1 MLCFGLL
8 KLLRNSLRIT
18 SREQQYQ
25 PRDQQLQPEKLR
37 SVLRP
42 IFESMLEGI
51 GYQGAPQLHDKE
63 KKQAVL
69 DAMHQKVAD
78 YGMTLDDPLSAKG
91 FRLGF
96 SEAALAYPDHS
107 VAVQT
112 YIAIFTWIVVQIDDI
127 TPSIKNEF
135 QKRFLRGEEQPLPI
149 LRGLAAIF
157 REAYDHWDPVL
168 ANLLV
173 KSVSF
178 AFARQV
184 RPAPER
190 VRARICATPFRPF
203 GHKQARGLGFVTAN
217 LLDAEEG
224 FRRMQVTAAGVSFPY
239 YFRHMSGIT
248 EAYAIFTYPS
258 GQYPDLSQF
267 LEAIPDIALFIN
279 INNDVLSFYKEEIA
293 GESTNYI
300 HNRARCERKDPL
312 AVVRE
317 VQQEVVDCVGR
328 VNRILE
334 GREPYLQAWQVHMT
348 GHIAMHTVNPRYRL
362 AELGLGEEHPL
373 R

>member
-8 KLLRNSLRIT
+8 KIIRKSLRLQD
-18 SREQQYQ
+18 RGQKYQ
-25 PRDQQLQPEKLR
+25 PTDQQVQPEKLG
-37 SVLRP
+37 SLLRP
-42 IFESMLEGI
+42 IFQSMLKGI
-51 GYQGAPQLHDKE
+51 DYQGAPQLHDKE

-69 DAMHQKVAD
+69 DAMHQKVAE

-112 YIAIFTWIVVQIDDI
+112 YIAIFTWLVVQIDDI
-127 TPSIKNEF
+127 TPSIKNEVEQF
-135 QKRFLRGEEQPLPI
+135 QQRFLRGEEQPSPI
-149 LRGLAAIF
+149 LRALAAIF

-173 KSVSF
+173 KS
-178 AFARQV
+178 
-184 RPAPER
+184 
-190 VRARICATPFRPF
+190 
-203 GHKQARGLGFVTAN
+203 GLDFVTAN
-217 LLDAEEG
+217 LLDAGEE
-224 FRRMQVTAAGVSFPY
+224 FRRMQVTEAGASFPY

-279 INNDVLSFYKEEIA
+279 INNDVLSFYKEEVA

-312 AVVRE
+312 TTVRE
-317 VQQEVVDCVGR
+317 VKQEVVDCVRR

-334 GREPYLQAWQVHMT
+334 GREPYWQAWKIHMT
-348 GHIAMHTVNPRYRL
+348 GHVAMHTVNPRYRL

-373 R
+373 Q

>member
-1 MLCFGLL
+1 MFCFELS

-18 SREQQYQ
+18 SREQRYQ
-25 PRDQQLQPEKLR
+25 PRDQQLEPEKLGTL
-37 SVLRP
+37 LRP

-69 DAMHQKVAD
+69 DAMHQKVAE
-78 YGMTLDDPLSAKG
+78 YGMTLDDPLSVKG

-107 VAVQT
+107 VVVQT

-127 TPSIKNEF
+127 TPSIKSKVGQF
-135 QKRFLRGEEQPLPI
+135 QQRFLRGEEQPLPI
-149 LRGLAAIF
+149 LRGLAAIL

-173 KSVSF
+173 KSS
-178 AFARQV
+178 
-184 RPAPER
+184 
-190 VRARICATPFRPF
+190 
-203 GHKQARGLGFVTAN
+203 LDFVTAN
-217 LLDAEEG
+217 LLDADEG

-293 GESTNYI
+293 DESTNYI
-300 HNRARCERKDPL
+300 HNRARRERKDPL

-328 VNRILE
+328 VNCILE
-334 GREPYLQAWQVHMT
+334 GREPYLQAWRVHMT

-362 AELGLGEEHPL
+362 SELGLGEEHPL